1 MNVIKANLNN
11 FLMASTLLEELN
23 KHCQFAEITP
33 DFVLKSRNDEFCPM
47 CGNKMV
53 LNGQNKHGNIKLG
66 KIKVQR
72 YRCNTCKINHE
83 ISSELIGSLIK
94 SFFRAI
100 SHLILVMRNGYLS
113 FELIAEALSTLIEIS
128 SDTVHNIYKTVVD
141 NSEVPVNEDVM
152 FYHYDEQYPKEGRL
166 QKYRLSLFN
175 GNMNTMASEEIT
187 EKLNPEI
194 VEDFLNR
201 HLPKDR
207 LIFLVTDMSPMY
219 NDIMDRIRPG
229 YLIHQ
234 HCLLH
239 LNKRVVNDFHNNCS
253 LSDELVKYEL
263 LNIFYDRTSELKYL
277 KDAKMIEE
285 IYLANHDLKSYY
297 KWLLDERKNFH
308 IFVHDLEK
316 ARRRTCK
323 RDGIPN
329 RMKMWSLTE
338 ARNNLDML
346 LNRRNEFSL
355 VVNKR
360 IQMIKSDWSR
370 LTAFYNYEGA
380 PATNNAIENYYS
392 CSCKQIKK
400 KQHRRNTALKRQWK
414 LYAMKRAGMLRFE
427 GRPLFETIAMLWMIG
442 SGI

>member
-1 MNVIKANLNN
+1 MNVIKTNLNN
-11 FLMASTLLEELN
+11 FLMAPTILDELN

-33 DFVLKSRNDEFCPM
+33 DFVLKSRNDVICPK

-66 KIKVQR
+66 KIKIQR

-83 ISSELIGSLIK
+83 LTSVLIQSLIK
-94 SFFRAI
+94 SFFQAI
-100 SHLILVMRNGYLS
+100 SHIILVLRSGYLS
-113 FELIAEALSTLIEIS
+113 FELIAQALSTMIELS
-128 SDTVHNIYKTVVD
+128 SDTVHNIFKTAVD
-141 NSEVPVNEDVM
+141 NTEVPVNEEVM
-152 FYHYDEQYPKEGRL
+152 IYHYDEQYPKEGGL

-175 GNMNTMASEEIT
+175 GIMNTMVMEEMRDN
-187 EKLNPEI
+187 LNPEI
-194 VEDFLNR
+194 VKDFLNR
-201 HLPKDR
+201 NLPRNR

-219 NDIMDRIRPG
+219 NNIMDKIRPG

-239 LNKRVVNDFHNNCS
+239 LNKRVVNDFKKNCS

-263 LNIFYDRTSELKYL
+263 LNVFYDRISELEYL
-277 KDAKMIEE
+277 KNAKRREE

-297 KWLLDERKNFH
+297 RWLLDERRNFH
-308 IFVHDLEK
+308 IFVHELEK

-338 ARNNLDML
+338 AKNNLDML
-346 LNRRNEFSL
+346 LNRQNEFSL

-360 IQMIKSDWSR
+360 IQMINSDWNR
-370 LTAFYNYEGA
+370 LTAFYGYEGA

-414 LYAMKRAGMLRFE
+414 LYAMKRAGLLRFE
-427 GRPLFETIAMLWMIG
+427 GRSLFETIAMLWMIG
-442 SGI
+442 SGT